1 MASRKA
7 KTNNEEQLERKM
19 VIIDQTKCKE
29 NMPAYQYFKR
39 HARACGKDCISVTK
53 GPPPKVTIWK
63 DACAACLN
71 RAKRCP
77 DDAAKVVKLPGNLET
92 ELIHKYGENAFQLH
106 GLPMP
111 RAGQVLGMLGC
122 NGTGKSTA
130 LKILAG
136 QLKPNLGK
144 FDSPPSWADITK
156 YYRGSDLQNYFKM
169 VLEDRLRVSVKP
181 QIDQNIGKNLA
192 GQVLGELVKQKD
204 ERNVGEKLMKD
215 LELTHLQ
222 DRNIQELSGGELQR
236 LAIAL
241 CIMKDADVY
250 LFDEPTSF
258 LDVKQRIEVTRIL
271 RSLVNNEEDLAKSR
285 YVVVVEHDL
294 SILDYMSDFIHCLY
308 GEPGAFGVVT
318 KRANVRNG
326 INNFLAG
333 YIPTENMQF
342 RDEALTFK
350 VSQISSADA
359 RELGIGTG
367 ESKSIGN
374 CEYPNMTKVLQ
385 SENRSSFTLHVEE
398 GHFAGA
404 EVIGMMGEN
413 GTGKTTYLELLAGLY
428 DKETTPEGATDKTF
442 DNEAISLLGM
452 GITMSYKK
460 QDYAPKYRRYTKTVR
475 DLLER
480 NVQIAFVDSMF
491 KLLVVKP
498 LGMEE
503 MMDLPVASLSGG
515 ELQRLAILVCLGV
528 PASVY
533 LIDEPSAGL
542 DCEQR
547 VLVAKIIKRWVVSH
561 LQRTCFVIEHDSMMM
576 SALADRMILFTG
588 RPGIEA
594 TAHSPSS
601 VGEAF
606 NSFLKT
612 LDVTFRRDPTNFRP
626 RVNKHNSVKDKEQ
639 KSAGQYYLFD
649 VEDESE
655 EEKEDAKP
663 RKKK

>member
-7 KTNNEEQLERKM
+7 KTNAEEQLERKM
-19 VIIDQTKCKE
+19 VIVDQTKCKE
-29 NMPAYQYFKR
+29 NMPAYAYFKR
-39 HARACGKDCISVTK
+39 HARACGKDCISVKK
-53 GPPPKVTIWK
+53 GPPAEVKVWK

-77 DDAAKVVKLPGNLET
+77 DDAAKVVKLPSNLET
-92 ELIHKYGENAFQLH
+92 ELVHKYGENSFQLH

-111 RAGQVLGMLGC
+111 RVGQVLGMLGC

-192 GQVLGELVKQKD
+192 GQALGELVKQKD

-222 DRNIQELSGGELQR
+222 ERNVQELSGGELQR

-241 CIMKDADVY
+241 CIMKNADVY

-258 LDVKQRIEVTRIL
+258 LDVKQRIEVTRII
-271 RSLVNNEEDLAKSR
+271 RSLASNDEDPSKSR

-326 INNFLAG
+326 INNFLSG
-333 YIPTENMQF
+333 YIPAENMQF

-350 VSQISSADA
+350 VSQISAADA
-359 RELGIGTG
+359 RDIGIGNG

-413 GTGKTTYLELLAGLY
+413 GTGKTTYLELLAGLH
-428 DKETTPEGATDKTF
+428 DVETTPEGAKDKTF
-442 DNEAISLLGM
+442 DNAEISLLGM

-460 QDYAPKYRRYTKTVR
+460 QDYAPKYRRYTKSVR

-480 NVQIAFVDSMF
+480 NVQIAFTDSMF

-503 MMDLPVASLSGG
+503 MLDLPVASLSGG

-547 VLVAKIIKRWVVSH
+547 VLVAKVIKRWVVSH

-576 SALADRMILFTG
+576 SAMADRMILFTG

-601 VGEAF
+601 VGDAF

-626 RVNKHNSVKDKEQ
+626 RVNKANSVKDKEQ

-649 VEDESE
+649 VEESE
-655 EEKEDAKP
+655 EEKEDEKP
-663 RKKK
+663 RKNK